1 MLLTWPIVVK
11 TKIYTAQEVADILG
25 IHKRTLINY
34 ENKGVFP
41 AAKRNPV
48 NKWRQFSEKD
58 VKKLRDIL
66 QR

>member
-1 MLLTWPIVVK
+1 MKV
-11 TKIYTAQEVADILG
+11 KIYTAQEVADILG

-41 AAKRNPV
+41 VAKRNPV

-58 VKKLRDIL
+58 VKRLKEIL
-66 QR
+66 QREE